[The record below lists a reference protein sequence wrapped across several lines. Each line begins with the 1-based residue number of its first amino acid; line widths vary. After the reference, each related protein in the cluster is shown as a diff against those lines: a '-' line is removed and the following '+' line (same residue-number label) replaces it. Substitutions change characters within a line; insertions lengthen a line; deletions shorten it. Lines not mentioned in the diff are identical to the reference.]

1 MDIKCKD
8 LHIYMMDV
16 LLTYLNTLDNWFA
29 LRSGSSPKNNEHEKK
44 NTGIAN
50 VFSNYKKKFDHELK
64 I

>member
-1 MDIKCKD
+1 
-8 LHIYMMDV
+8 MDV